1 MLYDIDIVKLEMK
14 KLAVIGGSIASFL
27 TPITTFAQE
36 RGTVVIQPPANVGFR
51 SLSDFIEKAL
61 LLVFTVGAFIVLLML
76 IIGAY
81 EWMTSGGDKEAVGKA
96 RNRII
101 NALIGLV
108 VLAVAFALVRIIGI
122 FTGLNLTNLQIIG
135 PNPTDPRL

>member
-1 MLYDIDIVKLEMK
+1 MK
-14 KLAVIGGSIASFL
+14 KLTAIGAAITTLL
-27 TPITTFAQE
+27 TPMQVLADD
-36 RGTVVIQPPANVGFR
+36 GKVVISPPAGKGFA
-51 SLSDFIEKAL
+51 SLSNFIQNAL

-96 RNRII
+96 RTRII

-108 VLAVAFALVRIIGI
+108 ILAIAFALVNLIGV
-122 FTGLNLTNLQIIG
+122 FTGLNLKDLTVPG
-135 PNPTDPRL
+135 PLKDDPGRL